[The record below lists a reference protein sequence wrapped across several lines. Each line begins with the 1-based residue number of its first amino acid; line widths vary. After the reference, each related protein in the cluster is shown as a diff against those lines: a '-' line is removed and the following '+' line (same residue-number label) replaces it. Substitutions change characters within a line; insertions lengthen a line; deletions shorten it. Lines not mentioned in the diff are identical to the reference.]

1 MKHLLISILT
11 LTIATSLTAQERTV
25 VKENRSDWR
34 TEFVTYLSREAALAQ
49 KPDGERFYMDL
60 TEKMVEVKRG
70 ESTFYVIDEVD
81 VPMIWRDRDIYLHTE
96 GSRNGHRIYVNTK
109 YAGAARDNRVTSE
122 HNITEHITDGVN
134 NFVVEVI
141 DDTAKPADRTPDNR
155 AKVERVWLHAQP
167 RLSIYDIR
175 VSALPDSTGKRGALT
190 LDVIVNSSYN
200 YEEPVDVCYDIYSPE
215 NELKYYDVRETTV
228 AGNSRDTIRFE
239 ADFPGAVERQ
249 WSASSPK
256 LYTLT
261 VFMRKDRII
270 NEYATFRIGFG
281 QTTWEDNTIL
291 RNEQPI
297 DIRAARWESD
307 LSESE
312 SQKAIRDKKKR
323 GINTLYLAYPQPAWF
338 YTLCDREGIYLVD
351 TTNIN
356 TDGSSRKVGASTV
369 NDPEWLDEYL
379 DRVQAMYFR
388 SQLHPSVIA
397 YRLAQPSGNGYNLY
411 KAYQWLKEQGDT
423 RPVVYDSEG
432 EWNSDLTLPAPI
444 E

>member
-11 LTIATSLTAQERTV
+11 ITIATSLTAQERTV

-175 VSALPDSTGKRGALT
+175 VS
-190 LDVIVNSSYN
+190 
-200 YEEPVDVCYDIYSPE
+200 
-215 NELKYYDVRETTV
+215 
-228 AGNSRDTIRFE
+228 
-239 ADFPGAVERQ
+239 
-249 WSASSPK
+249 
-256 LYTLT
+256 
-261 VFMRKDRII
+261 
-270 NEYATFRIGFG
+270 
-281 QTTWEDNTIL
+281 
-291 RNEQPI
+291 
-297 DIRAARWESD
+297 
-307 LSESE
+307 
-312 SQKAIRDKKKR
+312 
-323 GINTLYLAYPQPAWF
+323 
-338 YTLCDREGIYLVD
+338 
-351 TTNIN
+351 
-356 TDGSSRKVGASTV
+356 
-369 NDPEWLDEYL
+369 
-379 DRVQAMYFR
+379 
-388 SQLHPSVIA
+388 
-397 YRLAQPSGNGYNLY
+397 
-411 KAYQWLKEQGDT
+411 
-423 RPVVYDSEG
+423 
-432 EWNSDLTLPAPI
+432 
-444 E
+444 